1 MKGRNKFYAVKG
13 YVHMD
18 IMELLKKARAG
29 DKEARNKIVEENV
42 GLVWNIVKR
51 FSGRGYDVDD
61 IFQIGCIGL
70 IKSIDNFDMQFGV
83 KFSTYAVPMITG
95 EIKRFLR
102 DDGMIKVSRT
112 IKENGWKVKKAA
124 DTLGQELGR
133 TATIKEI
140 AAATELEPEDIVLAL
155 EANSEV
161 DSIYRTV
168 YQSEGKDIYMVDQ
181 IVKNC
186 QGSASYISS
195 SSKGGHGT
203 GFNGPVQDEEKEKLL
218 NHILLKELLNE
229 LDEKERK
236 LIEYRYYKDMTQTEV
251 AKELGISQVQ
261 VSRLEKKILKN
272 LREKA
277 RC

>member
-51 FSGRGYDVDD
+51 FSGRGYEADD

-195 SSKGGHGT
+195 SKGVNGT
-203 GFNGPVQDEEKEKLL
+203 GFNGPVHDEEKEKLL

-277 RC
+277 QC